1 MPIDPPPGLLDKV
14 AEAMHDAYEI
24 AAAKSGWR
32 TNPESRKPWPDIPE
46 SNKAATRASARA
58 AWDAM
63 AEGLGLREEVHPF
76 PVVGQRPRTAQDSG
90 LVLDDTP
97 VSVIERWTVARRLV
111 SKWEPQP

>member
-1 MPIDPPPGLLDKV
+1 MTIAPPPGLLDKV
-14 AEAMHDAYEI
+14 AERVRDELKRRTFPPDPITGLGGMGLTEHDI
-24 AAAKSGWR
+24 
-32 TNPESRKPWPDIPE
+32 
-46 SNKAATRASARA
+46 ARA
-58 AWDAM
+58 AWDAV
-63 AEGLGLREEVHPF
+63 AEGLGLFEEVHPF

>member
-1 MPIDPPPGLLDKV
+1 MTPVDPPPGLLDKV
-14 AEAMHDAYEI
+14 AEAIEDGLFRMHGITSSCDHRSEAELV
-24 AAAKSGWR
+24 
-32 TNPESRKPWPDIPE
+32 
-46 SNKAATRASARA
+46 
-58 AWDAM
+58 WDAV
-63 AEGLGLREEVHPF
+63 AEGLGLTEEVHPF